1 MDLICFSHL
10 RWDFV
15 FQRPQHLMLR
25 FASLY
30 RVFYMEEP
38 VYHDGPDTL
47 SVVNPNLNIWIVI
60 PQLNK
65 SVGTADINQR
75 QQLLLKQFF
84 ELININP
91 FIVWYYTPM
100 ALPIAPPLPADVI
113 IYDCMD
119 ELSAFK
125 FAPEGIKESEQN
137 LFDKADLV
145 FTGGYSLYEAKRK
158 QHSSVY
164 AFPSAIDKNHFAKA
178 RKSLSDPADQEK
190 IPNPRFGFFGVI
202 DERFDIDLINE
213 VSAQKPD
220 WHFVFIG
227 PVVKIELSSLPQ
239 RPNIHYLGIKTYDEL
254 PEYLSNWDVAI
265 IPFAINDST
274 RFISPTKTPEFLAA
288 GKPVISTAIKDIV
301 NSYGRS
307 GLVSIINNA
316 DEFIEAGTQLLGTP
330 PDQNWLSDVDAYLD
344 NISWDKTWYEMHELI
359 LQAAR
364 KETHKSKTQKH
375 NV

>member
-1 MDLICFSHL
+1 
-10 RWDFV
+10 
-15 FQRPQHLMLR
+15 
-25 FASLY
+25 
-30 RVFYMEEP
+30 MEEP